1 MHTFRQAERTRDR
14 QDLARDVCPFWVK
27 NEKSALVVGRFRFRP
42 SRLGHFQNRLYWR
55 ALRGVSLLGTP
66 TREAR
71 IVVKKRKK
79 TMNFEIFRKILLKS
93 PKICYFSP
101 KFSRIFAGI
110 AQNVRN
116 FDGLDVAN
124 FKNPEFFQKIPK
136 FCRNILQKLSR

>member
-27 NEKSALVVGRFRFRP
+27 NAKSALVVGRFRFRP

-71 IVVKKRKK
+71 IVVKKKKK
-79 TMNFEIFRKILLKS
+79 TDFLGFVQTFADFFAKFQQKS
-93 PKICYFSP
+93 TQC
-101 KFSRIFAGI
+101 
-110 AQNVRN
+110 
-116 FDGLDVAN
+116 
-124 FKNPEFFQKIPK
+124 
-136 FCRNILQKLSR
+136 